1 MFAPTRD
8 EARRFFF
15 DTWDKYRRGE
25 PLAGL
30 EQTVLEVVLL
40 HPEYHAILENPD
52 RYRDRDYLPAAG
64 EINPFLHLS
73 LHLAVAEQ
81 VSIDQPTGILPRF
94 RRLEA
99 KLGQHAALHA
109 LVECLGET
117 IWQAQ
122 RAGGTP
128 DHSVYFECLERQAGE

>member
-40 HPEYHAILENPD
+40 HPE
-52 RYRDRDYLPAAG
+52 
-64 EINPFLHLS
+64 
-73 LHLAVAEQ
+73 
-81 VSIDQPTGILPRF
+81 
-94 RRLEA
+94 
-99 KLGQHAALHA
+99 
-109 LVECLGET
+109 
-117 IWQAQ
+117 
-122 RAGGTP
+122 
-128 DHSVYFECLERQAGE
+128 